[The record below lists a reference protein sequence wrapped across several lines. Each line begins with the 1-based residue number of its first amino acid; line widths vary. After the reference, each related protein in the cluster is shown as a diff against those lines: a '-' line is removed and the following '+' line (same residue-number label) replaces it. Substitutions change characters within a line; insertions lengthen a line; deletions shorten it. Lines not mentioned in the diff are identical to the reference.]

1 MKKIFTSIIVTFS
14 LLFISASTNGQ
25 DNPIRVACVG
35 NSITWGGLGS
45 SSYPEQ
51 LGNLLGNGYNVKN
64 FGVSA
69 RTLLRHGDYPYWN
82 EEAFYDAQDFNPQI
96 VVILLGTN
104 DSKPQNWIYRN
115 EFFKDYKDMI
125 AVFRK
130 DGRNPQIYACFP
142 PPAFS
147 QNWGIT
153 DAIIHYEILPLID
166 SVRQTAKTLSINFY
180 QYFLDKS
187 NYFPDGIHPNA
198 DGYALMANVVFDS
211 IKNSPAGFIRYFY
224 SQSNEIEKN
233 GSTYLY
239 WNTSQGSHVTL
250 NGNVAN
256 ETDSLL
262 VSPIQ
267 DTTYTLSAMGHRFS
281 DTSEIILKYYPPGKI
296 RYAAA
301 DPPILDLG
309 SNDSSFISWITAK
322 GTTDAKFNNS
332 SVPVIGGI
340 YVTPKQTTT
349 YSLTASGEISDTILI
364 PVKVLES
371 DSINRAAHKPA
382 NVSSFFRY
390 NPVEYALDE
399 KLDTYWKSKIEELQ
413 YVTVDLKKY
422 YTIQRIVL
430 HWGNIFATKTYIII
444 SDENGKIIS
453 QKSYSGGDGGIDD
466 IHDLTGYGRFVKIL
480 FMGKSVADSGYIVK
494 EIEIYGTPKIIQGVS
509 SQNNTVP
516 AFTVEQN
523 FPNPFNPMTVINYT
537 ITHKEAVNLVVF
549 DMLGRKV
556 TELVRQ
562 SQNPGSYQVIW
573 NGRNSMGLPVSSG
586 VYWYKITA
594 GKFVDAKKM
603 ILVR

>member
-1 MKKIFTSIIVTFS
+1 MKKIFTSIAVIFS
-14 LLFISASTNGQ
+14 LLFISSSMNGQ

-51 LGNLLGNGYNVKN
+51 LGALLMNGYRVKN

-82 EEAFYDAQDFNPQI
+82 EETFYDAQDFNPQI
-96 VVILLGTN
+96 VVIGLGTN
-104 DSKPQNWIYRN
+104 DSKPQNWIYKN
-115 EFFKDYKDMI
+115 EFYKDYMDLI

-142 PPAFS
+142 PPAFN

-153 DAIIHYEILPLID
+153 DAIIHYQIIPLID
-166 SVRQTAKTLSINFY
+166 SVQQAAKTLSINFY
-180 QYFLDKS
+180 DYFRDKG

-233 GSTYLY
+233 ESTYLY
-239 WNTSQGSHVTL
+239 WNASQGSQVTL

-332 SVPVIGGI
+332 SVAVNGGI

-349 YSLTASGEISDTILI
+349 YSLTTLGEISDTSLI
-364 PVKVLES
+364 TVKVLES

-382 NVSSFFRY
+382 QASSFFRY
-390 NPVEYALDE
+390 NPVEYALDG
-399 KLDTYWKSKIEELQ
+399 KPDTYWKSKSAELQ
-413 YVTVDLKKY
+413 YITIDLIKY

-430 HWGNIFATKTYIII
+430 HWGNIFASKTYIII
-444 SDENGKIIS
+444 SDENGNIIH
-453 QKSYSGGDGGIDD
+453 QKSYSNGDGGIDD
-466 IHDLTGYGRFVKIL
+466 MNDLTGSGHFVKIL
-480 FMGKSVADSGYIVK
+480 FMGKSVADSGYIVN
-494 EIEIYGTPKIIQGVS
+494 EIEIYGTPKSIQGVS
-509 SQNNTVP
+509 SKNNAVP

-523 FPNPFNPMTVINYT
+523 YPNPFNPMTVINYT
-537 ITHKEAVNLVVF
+537 ITHQGVVNLVVF

-556 TELVRQ
+556 IELVQQ

-573 NGRNSMGLPVSSG
+573 NGQNSMGFPVSSG
-586 VYWYKITA
+586 VYLYKITA
-594 GKFVDAKKM
+594 GKFTETRKM